1 LKGKE
6 RVGMEKKFA
15 LMMVGMMAWKKDIP
29 KLMLLLL
36 GRVVRRLDLDG
47 LERFRRND
55 ERCSCH

>member
-1 LKGKE
+1 
-6 RVGMEKKFA
+6 MEKKFA